1 MDTVFLIASKLIWV
15 LVRPETLFVLFLA
28 TGWLLLRVGLAG
40 LGHSISMVS
49 ILTACIIAVFPM
61 GDAVLAPLEATY
73 PSEPEVR
80 KVAGIVVLGG
90 GESDIQSNV
99 WQQPNTGD
107 AGDRFIT
114 ALSLAHE
121 HPGAIVLF
129 TGGSGRLMGGA
140 SGAEIAQA
148 IFIGAGLEKS
158 RLILESASRNT
169 AENATMSL
177 ELVPDNLDGEW
188 LLVTSAF
195 HMRRAVA
202 SFCAAGW
209 RNIVPWPTD
218 YRTGGFTDRIGW
230 NFASNL
236 NELNIGV
243 REWIGLAAYSLTRRT
258 SDAIEISDC
267 LAVQQ

>member
-1 MDTVFLIASKLIWV
+1 
-15 LVRPETLFVLFLA
+15 
-28 TGWLLLRVGLAG
+28 
-40 LGHSISMVS
+40 
-49 ILTACIIAVFPM
+49 M
-61 GDAVLAPLEATY
+61 GDAVLSPLEKTY
-73 PSEPEVR
+73 PTEPDVH
-80 KVAGIVVLGG
+80 KVAGIIVLGG

-99 WQQPNTGD
+99 WSQPNTGD

-114 ALSLAHE
+114 ALSLAHKYPE
-121 HPGAIVLF
+121 AIILF

-140 SGAEIAQA
+140 SGADIARD
-148 IFIGAGLEKS
+148 IFLGAGLENS
-158 RLILESASRNT
+158 RLMLEGASRNT

-177 ELVPDNLDGEW
+177 KLVPDNLDGEW

-209 RNIVPWPTD
+209 KNIVPLPTD
-218 YRTGGFTDRIGW
+218 YRTGGFADRIGW
-230 NFASNL
+230 NFALNL

-243 REWIGLAAYSLTRRT
+243 REWVGLAAYSLTRRT

-267 LAVQQ
+267 LAVQH

>member
-1 MDTVFLIASKLIWV
+1 MDSLFFIASKLIWA
-15 LVRPETLFVLFLA
+15 LVRPESLLLLLFALA
-28 TGWLLLRVGLAG
+28 WLLAHWGRVRLGQSFSLVAILAFC
-40 LGHSISMVS
+40 V
-49 ILTACIIAVFPM
+49 IAVFPV
-61 GDAVLAPLEATY
+61 GDAFLRPLEKTY
-73 PSEPEVR
+73 PTEPEVR

-99 WQQPNTGD
+99 WSQPNTGD

-114 ALSLAHE
+114 VLALAHK
-121 HPGAIVLF
+121 HPDAMVLF

-140 SGAEIAQA
+140 SGADIARG
-148 IFIGAGLEKS
+148 IFLGAGLDKS
-158 RLILESASRNT
+158 RLILEGASRNT

-177 ELVPDNLDGEW
+177 DLVPDNLDGEW

-209 RNIVPWPTD
+209 KNIVPWPTD
-218 YRTGGFTDRIGW
+218 YRTGGFVDRIGW
-230 NFASNL
+230 NFALNL
-236 NELNIGV
+236 DELNIGV
-243 REWIGLAAYSLTRRT
+243 REWIGLAAYSLARRT

-267 LAVQQ
+267 LAVQK

>member
-1 MDTVFLIASKLIWV
+1 MDSLFFIASKLIWV
-15 LVRPETLFVLFLA
+15 LLRPETLLLVLFVA
-28 TGWLLLRVGLAG
+28 GWLLLRVGKERLGGSFSLVSTLACC
-40 LGHSISMVS
+40 L
-49 ILTACIIAVFPM
+49 IAVFPV
-61 GDAVLAPLEATY
+61 GDAFLSPLEKTY
-73 PSEPEVR
+73 PIEPEVR

-99 WQQPNTGD
+99 WSQPNTGD

-114 ALSLAHE
+114 ALSLAHK
-121 HPGAIVLF
+121 HPEAIVLF
-129 TGGSGRLMGGA
+129 TGGSGRLMGSA
-140 SGAEIAQA
+140 SGAEIAQD
-148 IFIGAGLEKS
+148 IFIGAGLDKS
-158 RLILESASRNT
+158 RLILEGTSRNT

-177 ELVPDNLDGEW
+177 ELAPDNAEGDL

-209 RNIVPWPTD
+209 KNIVPWPTD
-218 YRTGGFTDRIGW
+218 YRTGGFADRIGW
-230 NFASNL
+230 NFAINL
-236 NELNIGV
+236 NDLNIGV

-267 LAVQQ
+267 LATLE

>member
-1 MDTVFLIASKLIWV
+1 LDNLFFIASKLIWV
-15 LVRPETLFVLFLA
+15 LIRPETVLVILFTL
-28 TGWLLLRVGLAG
+28 GWLLARFGKARLGQSCGL
-40 LGHSISMVS
+40 VS
-49 ILTACIIAVFPM
+49 ILAFCLIAVFPI
-61 GDAVLAPLEATY
+61 GDAVLSPLETTY
-73 PSEPEVR
+73 PTEPEIR

-99 WQQPNTGD
+99 WSQPNTGD

-114 ALSLAHE
+114 ALALAHK
-121 HPGAIVLF
+121 HPEAVLLF

-140 SGAEIAQA
+140 SGADIARD
-148 IFIGAGLEKS
+148 IFLGAGLDKS
-158 RLILESASRNT
+158 RLILEGASRNT

-188 LLVTSAF
+188 ILVTSAF

-209 RNIVPWPTD
+209 KNIVPWPTD
-218 YRTGGFTDRIGW
+218 YRTGGFVDRIGW
-230 NFASNL
+230 NFALNL
-236 NELNIGV
+236 NELNVGV

-258 SDAIEISDC
+258 SDAIEMSDC
-267 LAVQQ
+267 LAVQR